1 MRVVRTVCPCIW
13 VIGLVLA
20 ACHAARADVSP
31 GDVIDRTSWEKAQGL
46 LPEPVLEWV
55 KKGDFILNIDEPKF
69 ELADCFPPFQ
79 IQAFRT
85 NAGKYELDDDGG
97 IVEAKSGR
105 PADHVVGLPFPKI
118 ADDDPRLAEKIM
130 QNNHYMQYLVG
141 NLRCSYH
148 YLTLERSGFVQEAG
162 LVAMQMPMVGYPG
175 AVAIP
180 NPQRMEKYGL
190 SVLKTPFDVAGAAG
204 MVWRYLDPNT
214 QDVNFGYLPAIR
226 RVRRVSAGNRSDSIW
241 GSVLSADD
249 GNGYDGKVTAFTWK
263 LLRKQEA
270 ILPILDVNPVR
281 IVRNQRG
288 EWETTGS
295 IKPVIYGYD
304 KEGWPGAAWAPTNL
318 CWIKRP
324 VYVLEM
330 KAKDRY
336 YNYGTQYLWVEAQ
349 TYGCS
354 YKVIHDRAGDY
365 WKTLFISG
373 APCHSD
379 DKSMR
384 FLTLTSQQMI
394 DDRTDQSGVIEDCS
408 PRNIWVF
415 FAEMDANDFSLAGFQ
430 KLCK

>member
-1 MRVVRTVCPCIW
+1 MRGVRTVHPCILA
-13 VIGLVLA
+13 IGLMVA
-20 ACHAARADVSP
+20 SVHTARADVSP
-31 GDVIDRTSWEKAQGL
+31 GDVIDKTNWEKAQGL

-79 IQAFRT
+79 IEAFKT
-85 NAGKYELDDDGG
+85 NVGKYELDADGG
-97 IVEAKSGR
+97 IIEAKNGKS
-105 PADHVVGLPFPKI
+105 ADQVVGLPFPKI
-118 ADDDPRLAEKIM
+118 ADDDPRLAEKLM

-141 NLRCSYH
+141 NSRSSYQ
-148 YLTLERSGFVQEAG
+148 YISLKRSGFERESG

-175 AVAIP
+175 TVGIP
-180 NPQRMEKYGL
+180 NPNRIEKYLL
-190 SVLKTPFDVAGAAG
+190 SVLKTPYDASGAAG
-204 MVWRYLDPNT
+204 MTWRYLDPNT
-214 QDVNFGYLPAIR
+214 QDVNWGYLPAIR
-226 RVRRVSAGNRSDSIW
+226 RVRRVSASNRSDSIW
-241 GSVLSADD
+241 GSVLAADD
-249 GNGYDGKVTAFTWK
+249 AMGYDGKVTAFTWK
-263 LLRKQEA
+263 LLRRQEA

-281 IVRNQRG
+281 IVKNKRG

-295 IKPVIYGYD
+295 IKPVIYGYQ
-304 KEGWPGAAWAPTNL
+304 KEGWQGAAWAPTNL

-324 VYVLEM
+324 VYVLETT
-330 KAKDRY
+330 AKDRY
-336 YNYGTQYLWVEAQ
+336 YNYGTQYLWVEAE

-354 YKVIHDRAGDY
+354 YKVIHDKAGDY

-384 FLTLTSQQMI
+384 LLTITSQQMI
-394 DDRTDQSGVIEDCS
+394 DERSDISGVIEDCS

-415 FAEMDANDFSLAGFQ
+415 FAETDVNDFSLTGFL